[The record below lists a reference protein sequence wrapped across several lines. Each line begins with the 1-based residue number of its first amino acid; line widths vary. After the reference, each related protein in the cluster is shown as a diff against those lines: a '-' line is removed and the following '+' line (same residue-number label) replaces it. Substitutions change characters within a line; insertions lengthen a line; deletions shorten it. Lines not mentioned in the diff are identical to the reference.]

1 MFSKLVHGRT
11 RCPLGEI
18 SNWKDFVPGGI
29 VRLISE
35 GPQKC
40 NCRFT
45 ISRTALLFLMVLAP
59 GLPMNADALAKC
71 VYPKLTGCAG
81 LPSSRKDMKP
91 LARNILE

>member
-18 SNWKDFVPGGI
+18 SNWKDFVPGGS

-40 NCRFT
+40 SCRFT
-45 ISRTALLFLMVLAP
+45 IFKTALLFLMVLNPNNP
-59 GLPMNADALAKC
+59 GGSLPATTGVVKLPMT
-71 VYPKLTGCAG
+71 VV
-81 LPSSRKDMKP
+81 SFSRDI
-91 LARNILE
+91 ARGSVQS